1 MLANTYA
8 IYPEYTKKSEN
19 LVRVQTA
26 QSNNRQKIWTEIMP
40 KNIYKW
46 PMSTWKYAQY
56 HYYRNTN

>member
-26 QSNNRQKIWTEIMP
+26 QTIDKRYEQKLCQR
-40 KNIYKW
+40 IY
-46 PMSTWKYAQY
+46 
-56 HYYRNTN
+56 TNGK